1 MSTEAQLRQMTSSL
15 QRTRGRM
22 AYAETRVVNLD
33 HVQADKSS
41 HANMYQEEKDIKLA
55 RIVKYK
61 LRADRKLPLF
71 EEGIVT
77 HDA

>member
-41 HANMYQEEKDIKLA
+41 HANM
-55 RIVKYK
+55 
-61 LRADRKLPLF
+61 
-71 EEGIVT
+71 
-77 HDA
+77 